1 MAIKQRAPPQKCSV
15 GGAVWARAHL
25 SCEKLSRKS
34 VATLGWRANTVR
46 PYSLYDG
53 EKVVDDP
60 EAQLGRIST
69 ECGAGVV
76 EPIIP
81 GHTAAAAPS

>member
-1 MAIKQRAPPQKCSV
+1 MVQRICPNIYYPKVNNLPSMAIKQRAPPQKCSV

-46 PYSLYDG
+46 PYILNMAKLAFFDALASL
-53 EKVVDDP
+53 V
-60 EAQLGRIST
+60 
-69 ECGAGVV
+69 
-76 EPIIP
+76 
-81 GHTAAAAPS
+81 